1 MTAFVTLLAMLL
13 DEKQALVRK
22 ISDSGRVLEIAASPS
37 DRVSPMEKLAP
48 GAPPLLR
55 FRFLEGSRR
64 HRFSELDLVMDD
76 AGH

>member
-1 MTAFVTLLAMLL
+1 MNTFVILLAMLV

-22 ISDSGRVLEIAASPS
+22 VSESGRVLEIAAPPS
-37 DRVSPMEKLAP
+37 LRVAPPERLAP

-55 FRFLEGSRR
+55 FRFLEGSLR